1 MRLQEFAKTCIFFL
15 FMKIEIKKPFNFAYP
30 IYIALVLYFGFA
42 GYVSW
47 YVILLL
53 ILHDFKITFDR
64 K

>member
-1 MRLQEFAKTCIFFL
+1 MRLQEFAKTCIFF
-15 FMKIEIKKPFNFAYP
+15 FMKIEIKKPFNIAFP
-30 IYIALVLYFGFA
+30 IYIALALYFGFA

>member
-1 MRLQEFAKTCIFFL
+1 
-15 FMKIEIKKPFNFAYP
+15 MKIEIKKPFNFAYP
-30 IYIALVLYFGFA
+30 IYIALALYFGFV